1 MLTPFY
7 QILAKS
13 LIDAPSKVSHRHR
26 FAHWSAPCK
35 MKEPLPFQR
44 WNPRFAKGTFS
55 RIFFLSLC
63 QPPNPLTC
71 ETDRSTKKD
80 YVHGAIVKRQLKCL
94 FYIISCRYLIIIINL
109 MWKDTVDIYTP
120 DSSTMSL
127 IRAESFSIQR
137 KPYCWM
143 RIFSAWEEKIALRAV
158 TDLRD
163 GPLVAI

>member
-1 MLTPFY
+1 
-7 QILAKS
+7 
-13 LIDAPSKVSHRHR
+13 
-26 FAHWSAPCK
+26 
-35 MKEPLPFQR
+35 
-44 WNPRFAKGTFS
+44 
-55 RIFFLSLC
+55 
-63 QPPNPLTC
+63 
-71 ETDRSTKKD
+71 
-80 YVHGAIVKRQLKCL
+80 
-94 FYIISCRYLIIIINL
+94 